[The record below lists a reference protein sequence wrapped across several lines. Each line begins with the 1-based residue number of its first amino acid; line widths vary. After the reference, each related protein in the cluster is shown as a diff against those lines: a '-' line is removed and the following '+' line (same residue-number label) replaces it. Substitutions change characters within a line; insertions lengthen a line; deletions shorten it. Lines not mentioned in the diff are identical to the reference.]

1 MDRCRAVPVVRQ
13 QSRAPE
19 PVRKPSGRARTIS
32 VHRLNPRELG
42 VPPSPQLAD
51 LLARPS
57 VRAGADC
64 APVQRD
70 VFFPVSGRFG
80 AGPAEGENRAREL
93 RATEPVAVTAA

>member
-1 MDRCRAVPVVRQ
+1 M
-13 QSRAPE
+13 
-19 PVRKPSGRARTIS
+19 
-32 VHRLNPRELG
+32 
-42 VPPSPQLAD
+42 PPSPQLAD